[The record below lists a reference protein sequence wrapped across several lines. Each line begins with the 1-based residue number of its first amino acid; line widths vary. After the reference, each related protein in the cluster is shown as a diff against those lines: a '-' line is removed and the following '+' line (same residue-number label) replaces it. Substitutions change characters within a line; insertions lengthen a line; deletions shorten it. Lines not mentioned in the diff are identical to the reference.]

1 MLPAGPTVVDM
12 MANSAFY
19 YGMLRTLSEEDRPL
33 WTKMSFAAAQP
44 NFLAAAQHGM
54 DARLYWPGLGEVTPD
69 ELVLRQ
75 LLPMADEGLRRWGV
89 AGEVRDR
96 YLGVIEGR
104 AKTGRNGAAWQVS
117 TVQALQERGMTRPQA
132 LAEMLRLYCE
142 RMHSNEP
149 VHTWDCPA

>member
-1 MLPAGPTVVDM
+1 
-12 MANSAFY
+12 
-19 YGMLRTLSEEDRPL
+19 
-33 WTKMSFAAAQP
+33 
-44 NFLAAAQHGM
+44 M

-75 LLPMADEGLRRWGV
+75 LLPMADEGLRRWEV
-89 AGEVRDR
+89 ASEVRDR

-104 AKTGRNGAAWQVS
+104 AKTGRNGATWQVS
-117 TVQALQERGMTRPQA
+117 TVQALQERGMTRPNA

-149 VHTWDCPA
+149 VHTWDLPE